1 MYRLEELESS
11 LEGLNTPA
19 SDVAF
24 LVLTRNSCFCGRDI
38 ELSAIATN
46 QKGVTSSCAHTAI
59 CGLGGVGKTSLAV
72 EFSWRHKN
80 EYPGGIFWISGE
92 NNGVFQSSVR
102 EMALEMQIK
111 TIESDFSFT
120 LTKALAWLKKQRQ
133 MWCLVIDNLDELE
146 MSEDMRKI
154 LKGKWKQGT
163 GSSWSY
169 HNNNQERTKGN
180 P

>member
-1 MYRLEELESS
+1 MS

-24 LVLTRNSCFCGRDI
+24 LVPTRNSCFCGRDI

-59 CGLGGVGKTSLAV
+59 CSLGGVGKTSLAV

-80 EYPGGIFWISGE
+80 EYLGGICWISGE

-102 EMALEMQIK
+102 EWRLRCK
-111 TIESDFSFT
+111 
-120 LTKALAWLKKQRQ
+120 LKQWRAIFPSRNKSP
-133 MWCLVIDNLDELE
+133 CLVKEAEVDVVPGH
-146 MSEDMRKI
+146 R
-154 LKGKWKQGT
+154 
-163 GSSWSY
+163 
-169 HNNNQERTKGN
+169 
-180 P
+180 